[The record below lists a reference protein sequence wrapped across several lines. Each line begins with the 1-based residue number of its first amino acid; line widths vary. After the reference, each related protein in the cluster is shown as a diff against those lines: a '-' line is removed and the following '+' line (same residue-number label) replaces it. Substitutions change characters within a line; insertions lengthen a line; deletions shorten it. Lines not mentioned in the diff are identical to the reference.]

1 MKARLVAYTGWQLR
15 DFVFERAA
23 AIVAILGFWIWM
35 NYESTGV
42 ARTSV
47 FVAGG
52 THALEFGAAILGQTV
67 SLSWIICALIAVHGI
82 SSNDRTTGRFR
93 LIFAKPASVV
103 SYYARAFAANFVG
116 YLLCIALGL
125 GVFSRLFPVGQ
136 SSMLGALVIFIVAYL
151 LVGGVCF
158 LFSAI
163 WRFDW
168 LSTGV
173 VLGIVS
179 WYASTHP
186 GAWWLKPFP
195 PFGTIFEQ
203 VTVLGKMRPLE
214 SSPLLWVAAYGVACF
229 LLGLIILKRRPL
241 AT

>member
-1 MKARLVAYTGWQLR
+1 MKGRLAAYSGWQLR

-23 AIVAILGFWIWM
+23 AIVVVLAFWIWM
-35 NYESTGV
+35 NYESTGI

-47 FVAGG
+47 FVTGG
-52 THALEFGAAILGQTV
+52 THALEFGASILAQTV

-82 SSNDRTTGRFR
+82 SANDRTTGRFR
-93 LIFAKPASVV
+93 LVFAKPVSVV
-103 SYYARAFAANFVG
+103 RYYAQAFATNFLA
-116 YLLCIALGL
+116 YLLCIGLALA
-125 GVFSRLFPVGQ
+125 VFTRLFPVSQ
-136 SSMLGALVIFIVAYL
+136 SSLAGASLIFADAYL

-173 VLGIVS
+173 VLGVVA
-179 WYASTHP
+179 WLASGHP
-186 GAWWLKPFP
+186 GAWWLAPLP

-214 SSPLLWVAAYGVACF
+214 VRPLLWAAAYGVACF
-229 LLGLIILKRRPL
+229 LLGLIVLQRRPL

>member
-1 MKARLVAYTGWQLR
+1 MKARLAAYSRWQLR

-23 AIVAILGFWIWM
+23 AIVVILGFWIWM
-35 NYESTGV
+35 NYVSTGV

-47 FVAGG
+47 FVVGG
-52 THALEFGAAILGQTV
+52 THALEFGAAILSQTV
-67 SLSWIICALIAVHGI
+67 SVSWIICALIAVHGI

-93 LIFAKPASVV
+93 LTFAKPVGVAGH
-103 SYYARAFAANFVG
+103 YAQAFAVNLTG
-116 YLLCIALGL
+116 YMICIALGL
-125 GVFSRLFPVGQ
+125 AAFARLFPVSQ
-136 SSMLGALVIFIVAYL
+136 SSLLGAVAIFVDAYL

-168 LSTGV
+168 LSTGL
-173 VLGIVS
+173 VLGVVS
-179 WYASTHP
+179 WFASTHP
-186 GAWWLKPFP
+186 GAWWLTPLP

-214 SSPLLWVAAYGVACF
+214 PAPLLWVAAYGVACF
-229 LLGLIILKRRPL
+229 LLGLIVLKRRPL

>member
-1 MKARLVAYTGWQLR
+1 MRARLGAYGYWQLR

-23 AIVAILGFWIWM
+23 AILLVIGLWIWL
-35 NYESTGV
+35 NYESTQI

-52 THALEFGAAILGQTV
+52 THALEFGANILSQTV
-67 SLSWIICALIAVHGI
+67 SLSWILCALLAVHGI
-82 SSNDRTTGRFR
+82 SSNERTTGRFR
-93 LIFAKPASVV
+93 LLFAKPVSVV
-103 SYYARAFAANFVG
+103 RFHAQGFALHFLA
-116 YLLCIALGL
+116 YMLCAAI
-125 GVFSRLFPVGQ
+125 GVAVFTRFFPV
-136 SSMLGALVIFIVAYL
+136 SSSSVAGALAIYLDAYL

-173 VLGIVS
+173 VLGVVS
-179 WYASTHP
+179 WLASNHP
-186 GAWWLKPFP
+186 GAWWLEPLP
-195 PFGTIFEQ
+195 PFGIIFEQ
-203 VTVLGKMRPLE
+203 VTVLGKYRPLE
-214 SSPLLWVAAYGVACF
+214 TGPLLWVAAYGVACF

-241 AT
+241 AP

>member
-1 MKARLVAYTGWQLR
+1 MRARLGAYAGWQLR

-23 AIVAILGFWIWM
+23 AIVIVLTMLNWA
-35 NYESTGV
+35 NYETTQV

-47 FVAGG
+47 FVVGG
-52 THALEFGAAILGQTV
+52 SHALEFGASILGQTV
-67 SLSWIICALIAVHGI
+67 SLSWIICSLLAVNGI

-93 LIFAKPASVV
+93 LMFAKPVSVV
-103 SYYARAFAANFVG
+103 RYYAQAFFVHFVA
-116 YLLCIALGL
+116 YLLCVAI
-125 GVFSRLFPVGQ
+125 GVAIFSRLFPVSG
-136 SSMLGALVIFIVAYL
+136 SSVAGAMSLFADSFL
-151 LVGGVCF
+151 LVGGVSF

-173 VLGIVS
+173 VLGVVS
-179 WYASTHP
+179 WLASDHP
-186 GAWWLKPFP
+186 GAAWLKPLP
-195 PFGTIFEQ
+195 PFGMIFEQ
-203 VTVLGKMRPLE
+203 VTVLGKNRPLE
-214 SSPLLWVAAYGVACF
+214 PAPLLWVAAYGVACF

>member
-1 MKARLVAYTGWQLR
+1 MRARLGAYGLWQLR

-23 AIVAILGFWIWM
+23 AIVVVIGLWTWL
-35 NYESTGV
+35 NYESTTV

-52 THALEFGAAILGQTV
+52 VHALEFGASMLAQTV
-67 SLSWIICALIAVHGI
+67 SLSWILCALLAVHGI
-82 SSNDRTTGRFR
+82 SANDRRTGRFR
-93 LIFAKPASVV
+93 LLFAKPVSVV
-103 SYYARAFAANFVG
+103 RYYGQAFVVHLIA
-116 YLLCIALGL
+116 YLLCVTAVVA
-125 GVFSRLFPVGQ
+125 VFSRLFPVSGE
-136 SSMLGALVIFIVAYL
+136 SVAGALVIFLDAYL

-173 VLGIVS
+173 VLGVVA
-179 WYASTHP
+179 WLASGHP
-186 GAWWLKPFP
+186 GAWWLGPLP

-214 SSPLLWVAAYGVACF
+214 ARPLLWVAAYGVACF
-229 LLGLIILKRRPL
+229 LLGLIVLKRRPL

>member
-1 MKARLVAYTGWQLR
+1 MRARLGAYGLWQLR

-23 AIVAILGFWIWM
+23 AIVVVLGLWTWL
-35 NYESTGV
+35 NYMSTTV

-47 FVAGG
+47 FVTGG
-52 THALEFGAAILGQTV
+52 VHALEFGANVLAQTV
-67 SLSWIICALIAVHGI
+67 SLSWILCALLAVHGI
-82 SSNDRTTGRFR
+82 SANDRTTGRFR
-93 LIFAKPASVV
+93 LIFAKPVSVV
-103 SYYARAFAANFVG
+103 RFYGQAFAVHLLA
-116 YLLCIALGL
+116 YLLCVGAALA
-125 GVFSRLFPVGQ
+125 VFSRLFPV
-136 SSMLGALVIFIVAYL
+136 SALSVAGAFVLFVDAYL

-168 LSTGV
+168 LSTGA
-173 VLGIVS
+173 VLGAVALV
-179 WYASTHP
+179 ASRNP
-186 GAWWLKPFP
+186 GAWWLAPLP
-195 PFGTIFEQ
+195 PFGLIFEQ

-214 SSPLLWVAAYGVACF
+214 ASPLLWAAAYGVACF

>member
-1 MKARLVAYTGWQLR
+1 MRARLAAYSGWQFR

-23 AIVAILGFWIWM
+23 AILVVLGFWIWM

-47 FVAGG
+47 FVVGG
-52 THALEFGAAILGQTV
+52 THALEFGASILGQTV
-67 SLSWIICALIAVHGI
+67 SLSWIICALIAVHGM

-93 LIFAKPASVV
+93 LLFAKPVSVV
-103 SYYARAFAANFVG
+103 RYYAQAFLVNLVA
-116 YLLCIALGL
+116 YLLCVAVGL
-125 GVFSRLFPVGQ
+125 AAFTRLFPVSE
-136 SSMLGALVIFIVAYL
+136 SSLLGALAIFVDAYL

-158 LFSAI
+158 LFAAI

-168 LSTGV
+168 ISTGA
-173 VLGIVS
+173 VLGVVS
-179 WYASTHP
+179 WFASTRP
-186 GAWWLKPFP
+186 GAWWLKPLP

-214 SSPLLWVAAYGVACF
+214 VSPLLWVAAYGVACF
-229 LLGLIILKRRPL
+229 LLGLIVLKRRPL